1 MWLEKEG
8 EQKQEI
14 VRGKED
20 EDEGKGKVTDE
31 T

>member
-1 MWLEKEG
+1 VIRKKRGRKEAG
-8 EQKQEI
+8 NTQRK
-14 VRGKED
+14 D

>member
-8 EQKQEI
+8 E
-14 VRGKED
+14 KEAGNTQRKD